1 MSKLEHSTEH
11 KSEHRN
17 IKSQH
22 YPFES
27 RQLKADMRRRK
38 W

>member
-1 MSKLEHSTEH
+1 MSKLENSTEH
-11 KSEHRN
+11 RI

-27 RQLKADMRRRK
+27 RQLKTDMRRRK